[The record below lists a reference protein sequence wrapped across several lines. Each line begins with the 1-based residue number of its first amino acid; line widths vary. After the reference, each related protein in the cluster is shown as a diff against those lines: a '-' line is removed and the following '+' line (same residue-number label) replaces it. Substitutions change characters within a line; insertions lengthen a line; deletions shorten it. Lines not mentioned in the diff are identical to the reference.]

1 MNAAIYQSLLR
12 IGALVTKE
20 LRQLKRDRLT
30 FAMIVGI
37 PTLQLILFGYA
48 INFDVRHL
56 SAAVADLAQT
66 SASRQLALDLGHS
79 QVLDV
84 RHAVASGAEL
94 ERLML
99 EGEIRVGVLIPED
112 FERRRLDATRA
123 AVQLL
128 VDGTDPTVLGVAS
141 QLTQALAPNRSPAA
155 AVAPEIELRNYFNPE
170 RRSPVNTVPGL
181 IGVILTLTMVL
192 FTAIAIVRE
201 RERGNLEFLIATPV
215 RGGELMVAKVLPY
228 LGIGLVQVTL
238 ILWLGDLLFAVPIVG
253 DLVDV
258 YLAALL
264 FIAASLGMGL
274 FISTLADT
282 QFQAVQMMLF
292 LLLPSILISG
302 FVFPFDGMPKVIQWI
317 AEALPM
323 THFVRLIKGVMLR
336 GAELGDLRTS
346 VIALAAITAV
356 TISAATLRF
365 HKRID

>member
-1 MNAAIYQSLLR
+1 MNALARSLSR

-20 LRQLKRDRLT
+20 FRQLRRDKLT

-37 PTLQLILFGYA
+37 PTLQLVLFGYA

-56 SAAVADLAQT
+56 SAGVADLANTRQ
-66 SASRQLALDLGHS
+66 SRELVEDLAHS
-79 QVLDV
+79 QVLDLQQ
-84 RHAVASGAEL
+84 RVASADAL
-94 ERLML
+94 ERLL
-99 EGEIRVGVLIPED
+99 LAGKIRVGIFIPVD
-112 FERRRLDATRA
+112 FERRQLDPMRA
-123 AVQLL
+123 SAQLL
-128 VDGTDPTVLGVAS
+128 VDGTDPVILGIATRLTAVLPRTDAN
-141 QLTQALAPNRSPAA
+141 APPI
-155 AVAPEIELRNYFNPE
+155 APRIEVKNYFNPE

-215 RGGELMVAKVLPY
+215 RGPELMIAKILPY
-228 LGIGLVQVTL
+228 LFIGLIQVTL

-253 DLVDV
+253 RLIDV
-258 YLAALL
+258 YLASLL
-264 FIAASLGMGL
+264 FIAASLGAGL
-274 FISTLADT
+274 FISTVAET

-323 THFVRLIKGVMLR
+323 THFIRLIKGIMLR
-336 GAELGDLRTS
+336 GTSLFDLPNN
-346 VIALAAITAV
+346 LAALFAIMLVTSTAAV
-356 TISAATLRF
+356 LRF
-365 HKRID
+365 RKRID